1 MPVQHG
7 LWKIGA
13 PPERLS
19 GAQLESEKQLEEM
32 IVAAPEILSSDWMLI
47 GRQEK
52 TSYGKIVDLLAVAPD
67 GSLVLI
73 ELKRGQ
79 TPWEVVAQALDYA
92 SWVEQL
98 EPTDVADMYRRFKD
112 GRDLAE
118 DFRVHSGADL
128 DEDQLN
134 QTHQIVIVAADLDD
148 STERITRYLSDRG
161 VPINVLFFRVFNNGD
176 EKLLSRVWLMDPDE
190 TQADTAGAGRGQDS
204 QQPWNGEYYVSYDGP
219 WEDARR
225 YGFISGGGGH
235 WYSKTLKHLSAGD
248 RIWVNVPGKGYVGV
262 GRVTEKRQRI
272 TEFEVDSDEGRR
284 PVLEVLTNAEE
295 YRQYENDPDKVEYF
309 VRVQWIDTKPGP
321 QAVHEVGFFGNQN
334 TVCRPRAPKW
344 RHTVDRLKTYFLKW
358 QSE

>member
-7 LWKIGA
+7 LWKIGD
-13 PPERLS
+13 PPERLC
-19 GAQLESEKQLEEM
+19 GDQFESEKQLEEM

-98 EPTDVADMYRRFKD
+98 GAADIADMYRRFKD

-134 QTHQIVIVAADLDD
+134 QAHQVVIVAADLDD

-190 TQADTAGAGRGQDS
+190 TQTATAGEGRGQES
-204 QQPWNGEYYVSYDGP
+204 QQPWNGEYYVSYNGP
-219 WEDARR
+219 WEDARK
-225 YGFISGGGGH
+225 YGFISGGGDH

-248 RIWVNVPGKGYVGV
+248 RIWVNVPGEGYVGV
-262 GRVTEKRQRI
+262 GRVTGQRQRI
-272 TEFEVDSDEGRR
+272 TEFEVDSDKGRR
-284 PVLEVLTNAEE
+284 PVLEVLSNAEE
-295 YRQYENDPDKVEYF
+295 YRPYEGDPDKVEYF
-309 VRVQWIDTKPGP
+309 VRVRWIDTKPAP

-334 TVCRPRAPKW
+334 TVCRPRATKW
-344 RHTVDRLKTYFLKW
+344 GHTVDRLKTYFPKW